1 MILPPVCSKPIY
13 DAKAKKE
20 LQIMD
25 MSDNSAPAEGGKK
38 VIILCEKVSKEDI
51 KVRFFDY
58 SGWEEWA
65 EFGASGVHK
74 QYAISLT
81 VPRYR
86 DITCLLY
93 TSPSPRDGLLSR
105 MPSSA

>member
-1 MILPPVCSKPIY
+1 
-13 DAKAKKE
+13 
-20 LQIMD
+20 MD

-86 DITCLLY
+86 D
-93 TSPSPRDGLLSR
+93 TSRQNHNFTTKQFSKRIKQP
-105 MPSSA
+105 A

>member
-1 MILPPVCSKPIY
+1 
-13 DAKAKKE
+13 
-20 LQIMD
+20 MD

-81 VPRYR
+81 VPRYVHISQFYVHGILTILKLKA
-86 DITCLLY
+86 IT
-93 TSPSPRDGLLSR
+93 
-105 MPSSA
+105 M

>member
-1 MILPPVCSKPIY
+1 
-13 DAKAKKE
+13 
-20 LQIMD
+20 MD

-81 VPRYR
+81 VPRYIHNYISMASSS
-86 DITCLLY
+86 ITSLTTITMNAIGRNMLNI
-93 TSPSPRDGLLSR
+93 
-105 MPSSA
+105 